1 MKITK
6 IEIQKK
12 DKHRYNIFIDGVFAF
27 GLYEDSVL
35 KYGLRTGDELNE
47 EKIKEMREFDEFG
60 YGKKTAYSFLAYK
73 PRSKKD
79 LVKKLKQKKLSDKI
93 IEDIIE
99 LLEKQK
105 YLDDKIYA
113 KNYLEDK
120 LNSKPIGKRLAK
132 LKLFEKGIDKELI
145 ETTINENYSE
155 DKEFELA
162 QKLMKKYEKKVKF
175 KDMAD
180 KKNKC
185 YRYLISKGFDYE
197 IAGRVLNIN

>member
-1 MKITK
+1 MKVTK
-6 IEIQKK
+6 IEVQKK
-12 DKHRYNIFIDGVFAF
+12 DKHRYNIFLDGSFAF

-35 KYGLRTGDELNE
+35 KYGLRTEDELDE
-47 EKIKEMREFDEFG
+47 KKIKEMREFDEFG
-60 YGKKTAYSFLAYK
+60 YGKKAAYSFLAYK
-73 PRSKKD
+73 PRSKKE
-79 LVKKLKQKKLSDKI
+79 LVKKLKQKKVSDKI
-93 IEDIIE
+93 IDDIIE

-113 KNYLEDK
+113 KSYLEDK
-120 LNSKPIGKRLAK
+120 LNSKPIGRRLAK

-145 ETTINENYSE
+145 ETTIDENYTE

-162 QKLMKKYEKKVKF
+162 SKLMEKFEKKVKY
-175 KDMAD
+175 KDPAD

-197 IAGRVLNIN
+197 TAGRVLKIN

>member
-6 IEIQKK
+6 IEAQKK
-12 DKHRYNIFIDGVFAF
+12 DKHRYNIFIDGSFAF

-35 KYGLRTGDELNE
+35 KYGLRSGDELNE
-47 EKIKEMREFDEFG
+47 EKIIEMREFDEFG
-60 YGKKTAYSFLAYK
+60 YGKKAAYSFLAYK

-79 LVKKLKQKKLSDKI
+79 LVKKLKQKKISDNI
-93 IEDIIE
+93 IDDIIE

-105 YLDDKIYA
+105 YLNDEIYA
-113 KNYLEDK
+113 RNYLEDK
-120 LNSKPIGKRLAK
+120 LSSKPIGKRLAK
-132 LKLFEKGIDKELI
+132 MKLLEKGIDKELI
-145 ETTINENYSE
+145 ESAINENYSE

-162 QKLMKKYEKKVKF
+162 AKLMEKYEKKVKF
-175 KDMAD
+175 KDQAD

-197 IAGRVLNIN
+197 TAGRVLSLY

>member
-6 IEIQKK
+6 IEVQKK
-12 DKHRYNIFIDGVFAF
+12 DKHRYNIFLDGSFAF

-35 KYGLRTGDELNE
+35 KFGLRTEDELDE
-47 EKIKEMREFDEFG
+47 KKIKEMREFDEFG
-60 YGKKTAYSFLAYK
+60 YGKKAAYSFLAYK
-73 PRSKKD
+73 PRSKKE
-79 LVKKLKQKKLSDKI
+79 LVKKLKQKKVSDKI
-93 IEDIIE
+93 IDDIIE

-113 KNYLEDK
+113 KSYLEDK
-120 LNSKPIGKRLAK
+120 LNSKPIGRRLAK
-132 LKLFEKGIDKELI
+132 LILFEKGIDKELI
-145 ETTINENYSE
+145 ESTIDENYSE

-162 QKLMKKYEKKVKF
+162 KKLMEKFEKKVKY
-175 KDMAD
+175 KDPAD

-197 IAGRVLNIN
+197 TAGRVLKIN

>member
-6 IEIQKK
+6 IEAQKK
-12 DKHRYNIFIDGVFAF
+12 DRHRYNIFIDGSFAF

-35 KYGLRTGDELNE
+35 KYGLRSGDELNE
-47 EKIKEMREFDEFG
+47 KKIIEMREFDEFG
-60 YGKKTAYSFLAYK
+60 YGKKAAYSFLAYK

-79 LVKKLKQKKLSDKI
+79 LVKKLKQKKVSDKI
-93 IEDIIE
+93 IDDIIE

-105 YLDDKIYA
+105 YLNDEIYA
-113 KNYLEDK
+113 RNYLEDK

-132 LKLFEKGIDKELI
+132 MKLLEKGIDKELI
-145 ETTINENYSE
+145 ESAINENYSE

-162 QKLMKKYEKKVKF
+162 AKLMEKYEKKVKF
-175 KDMAD
+175 KDQTD

-197 IAGRVLNIN
+197 TAGRVLNQ

>member
-6 IEIQKK
+6 IEAQKK
-12 DKHRYNIFIDGVFAF
+12 DKHRYNIFIDGSFAF

-35 KYGLRTGDELNE
+35 KYGLRSGDELNE
-47 EKIKEMREFDEFG
+47 KKIIEMREFDEFG
-60 YGKKTAYSFLAYK
+60 YGKKAAYSFLAYK

-79 LVKKLKQKKLSDKI
+79 LVKKLKQKKISDNTI
-93 IEDIIE
+93 ADIIE

-105 YLDDKIYA
+105 YLNDEIYA
-113 KNYLEDK
+113 RNYLEDK
-120 LNSKPIGKRLAK
+120 LSSKPIGKRLAMMK
-132 LKLFEKGIDKELI
+132 LLEKGIDKEQI
-145 ETTINENYSE
+145 ESVINENYSE

-162 QKLMKKYEKKVKF
+162 AKLMEKYEKKVKF
-175 KDMAD
+175 KDQAD

-197 IAGRVLNIN
+197 TAGRVLSLY

>member
-162 QKLMKKYEKKVKF
+162 QKLMKKYEKKIKF
-175 KDMAD
+175 KDKAD

-197 IAGRVLNIN
+197 TAGRVLNLD

>member
-6 IEIQKK
+6 IEAQKK
-12 DKHRYNIFIDGVFAF
+12 DKHRYNIFIDGSFAF

-35 KYGLRTGDELNE
+35 KYGLRSGDELNE
-47 EKIKEMREFDEFG
+47 KKIIEMREFDEFG
-60 YGKKTAYSFLAYK
+60 YGKKAAYSFLAYK

-79 LVKKLKQKKLSDKI
+79 LVKKLKQKKISDNTI
-93 IEDIIE
+93 DDIIE

-105 YLDDKIYA
+105 YLNDEIYA
-113 KNYLEDK
+113 RNYLEDK
-120 LNSKPIGKRLAK
+120 LSSKPIGKRLAMMK
-132 LKLFEKGIDKELI
+132 LLEKGIDKEQI
-145 ETTINENYSE
+145 ESVINENYSE

-162 QKLMKKYEKKVKF
+162 AKLMEKYEKKVKF
-175 KDMAD
+175 KDQAD

-197 IAGRVLNIN
+197 TAGRVLSLY

>member
-162 QKLMKKYEKKVKF
+162 AKLMKKYEKKVKF